1 MDADFV
7 EDLKDPQFV
16 DAFIKDWNESRL
28 DMFALSLIGDEVCP
42 SLFGAVSVKSINK
55 TFKA

>member
-1 MDADFV
+1 M

-42 SLFGAVSVKSINK
+42 SVFGAVSV
-55 TFKA
+55 

>member
-42 SLFGAVSVKSINK
+42 SLFGAMSAKSINK
-55 TFKA
+55 TF